1 MERADRKGNGM
12 AHPNVDLLN
21 RGYDAFEKG
30 DLDTLREL
38 FAQDVVFHA
47 AGRSQIAGDYRGQDE
62 VFGFFGKLVELT
74 GGTFKIERHAVLA
87 DDEHGTALTSVTATR
102 EGNTMT
108 QNAVDVFHFRDGKV
122 AEVWTLDSDQYAG
135 DEFFG

>member
-1 MERADRKGNGM
+1 MGADQGEGGGM
-12 AHPNVDLLN
+12 AHPNVELIN

-38 FAQDVVFHA
+38 FTDDVVFHVP
-47 AGRSQIAGDYRGQDE
+47 GRNQLAGDYRGQDE
-62 VFGFFGKLVELT
+62 VFGFFGKLVELS

-87 DDEHGTALTSVTATR
+87 DDEHAAVLGTTSASRGDKSISEKT
-102 EGNTMT
+102 
-108 QNAVDVFHFRDGKV
+108 VDVFHFRDGKV
-122 AEVWTLDSDQYAG
+122 AEIWTLSADQYAG